1 MKSLLM
7 KRCLLICLLAAASL
21 NAQGYDIYSL
31 IQEGRLQEARDSL
44 SRLST
49 ASLRDGNVL
58 FFRSL
63 LERDAAKS
71 AQAMEA
77 ALKAAVDPAYQEEIY
92 YLLAQYY
99 FVTGDYRRLGE
110 IVNEHHTLWEE
121 GQYTSQ
127 MRRFSIAVDQEM
139 NAYESAIR
147 QIDRFLLNHGSDSW
161 RQWGL
166 IDKARVMLAFDKR
179 IGAVELLRSLSRE
192 KSGPGVAQA
201 LYVLG
206 RDAISR
212 KRTDD
217 AVFYY
222 NILREGYRSAVGLDA
237 LAEMMADMAAADSRD
252 DSAEKLTGTYYTVQV
267 GVFSQEDNAKRQ
279 ADVFRGYDKKV
290 DIRKKTIA
298 GKTYRVVYV
307 GRFQNYSDAHDF
319 KKLLEANHHETYQVV
334 AQ

>member
-1 MKSLLM
+1 M
-7 KRCLLICLLAAASL
+7 KRCLLICLLVVAPLEAR
-21 NAQGYDIYSL
+21 GDDIYVL

-63 LERDAAKS
+63 LERDAVKS
-71 AQAMEA
+71 ARSMEA
-77 ALKAAVDPAYQEEIY
+77 ALKASVDPVYQEETY
-92 YLLAQYY
+92 YRLAQYY
-99 FVTGDYRRLGE
+99 FVRGDYTHLSE
-110 IVNEHHTLWEE
+110 IVSEYRTLWED
-121 GQYTSQ
+121 GQYAPQ
-127 MRRFSIAVDQEM
+127 MRRFSIAVDEELK
-139 NAYESAIR
+139 AYESAIR
-147 QIDRFLLNHGSDSW
+147 QIDRFLLSHTDDTR

-166 IDKARVMLAFDKR
+166 IDKARIMLAFDKR

-201 LYVLG
+201 LYLLG

-267 GVFSQEDNAKRQ
+267 GVFSQNDNAKKQ
-279 ADVFRGYDKKV
+279 AEIFRGYEKKI
-290 DIRKKTIA
+290 DIQDKTIA

-307 GRFQNYSDAHDF
+307 GRFQNYDEAHDF
-319 KKLLEANHHETYQVV
+319 KNLLEANHHETYQVV

>member
-1 MKSLLM
+1 
-7 KRCLLICLLAAASL
+7 
-21 NAQGYDIYSL
+21 
-31 IQEGRLQEARDSL
+31 
-44 SRLST
+44 
-49 ASLRDGNVL
+49 
-58 FFRSL
+58 
-63 LERDAAKS
+63 
-71 AQAMEA
+71 MEA

-99 FVTGDYRRLGE
+99 FVTGDHGRLAE
-110 IVNEHHTLWEE
+110 IVNEHRTLWED
-121 GQYTSQ
+121 GQYASQ
-127 MRRFSIAVDQEM
+127 MRRFSIAVDQELK
-139 NAYESAIR
+139 AHESAIR
-147 QIDRFLLNHGSDSW
+147 QIDRFLLSHSDDTW

-166 IDKARVMLAFDKR
+166 IDKARIMLAFNKR

-201 LYVLG
+201 LYLLG
-206 RDAISR
+206 RDAVRR

-237 LAEMMADMAAADSRD
+237 LADMLADITAADSRD

-267 GVFSQEDNAKRQ
+267 GVFSQKSNAKNQ
-279 ADVFRGYDKKV
+279 ADIFRGYDKKV
-290 DIRKKTIA
+290 DIQNKKIA

-307 GRFQNYSDAHDF
+307 GRFQNYSDAQNF
-319 KKLLEANHHETYQVV
+319 KNLLEANHHETYQVV